1 MATVLTYGYRGMW
14 AIASNEGI
22 CPPSWKL
29 AFKRTTEWRQVQ
41 PQDGS
46 FDTSADTVK
55 ALNFSGP
62 DRSLRL
68 FNTIIIPDYFN
79 MI

>member
-1 MATVLTYGYRGMW
+1 MW
-14 AIASNEGI
+14 AVVSNEGI
-22 CPPSWKL
+22 CPPSWTL
-29 AFKRTTEWRQVQ
+29 AFKRATERRQVQ
-41 PQDGS
+41 PQDGRS
-46 FDTSADTVK
+46 DTGADTVK